1 MHILT
6 IGGSPSHPSR
16 SAALLDTCRAKLQL
30 QGHTTDNITVRD
42 LSAEELIQGRFDGP
56 SLKAAF
62 AQVAAAD
69 GIIIATPVY
78 KAAYTGVLKAFFDLM
93 PANVLGG
100 KVILPIALGGSLAHS
115 LVIDYALGLVSQR
128 WEPAIFCMGFISLIS
143 RWPTLR
149 MAPALN
155 LRRRRPK
162 SRSKWLW
169 RNFAAVEDGG
179 RPFAAIIFPS
189 RVSMNSSIMLFDEA
203 LFASCPLQ

>member
-30 QGHTTDNITVRD
+30 HGLTTDNITVRD
-42 LSAEELIQGRFDGP
+42 LNAEELIQGRFDGS

-115 LVIDYALGLVSQR
+115 LVIEYALRPVLT
-128 WEPAIFCMGFISLIS
+128 AMGANHILQGVYLIDKQLAYS
-143 RWPTLR
+143 
-149 MAPALN
+149 ADSAG
-155 LRRRRPK
+155 
-162 SRSKWLW
+162 
-169 RNFAAVEDGG
+169 VE
-179 RPFAAIIFPS
+179 
-189 RVSMNSSIMLFDEA
+189 
-203 LFASCPLQ
+203 FASQEAEEQIKMALEEFQAQLKQIAGHSQQ